1 MLGGLLSWRLLA
13 ARASGRAAAAPMGR
27 RGGAAV
33 RAFATP
39 PVGGSGGGGAVEGA
53 QGSQAADAW
62 RADTGKYWE
71 IHKLKGGRQPQKDFK
86 MGPYAHEMRRDP
98 ATGKLY
104 PVAKF
109 FVSPRKDPVTFIV
122 NSLCVLVTVWTISQ
136 LSWGESFFE
145 KRRRVIRERIR
156 QEYGLPK
163 GWEHEIDDEGDL
175 ELSEI
180 SPGGLAAAASSRAA
194 AAAPSAS

>member
-1 MLGGLLSWRLLA
+1 MRLYGPRCTFKISGAPSRPRRRAVRPFA
-13 ARASGRAAAAPMGR
+13 ARLRVSLPVVPLGARCSGK
-27 RGGAAV
+27 
-33 RAFATP
+33 
-39 PVGGSGGGGAVEGA
+39 VGGSGGGGAVEGA

-109 FVSPRKDPVTFIV
+109 FVSPRKACVCVAVCLTLAPGSLPPECFPVV
-122 NSLCVLVTVWTISQ
+122 VLTWRMPVA
-136 LSWGESFFE
+136 
-145 KRRRVIRERIR
+145 
-156 QEYGLPK
+156 Y
-163 GWEHEIDDEGDL
+163 
-175 ELSEI
+175 
-180 SPGGLAAAASSRAA
+180 
-194 AAAPSAS
+194 